1 MVLPVVDVLCQRYSI
16 VKGLSCRYVHGGDC
30 RMINGRQRVV
40 IERITPQVEGG
51 RFPAKRVLGET
62 FTVEADLFADG
73 HEQVTAY
80 LLYRSPG
87 EVNWKKVSME
97 PLGNDRWKGSF
108 VLDKQGPWSYTI
120 SGWVDTFLTWQKD
133 LRKRLH
139 EKQDI
144 SQEILI
150 GVEIIESARS
160 LANEEEANILN
171 GWCRSILNEDDP
183 LRAARI
189 ALSSELSSQMS
200 QYVEEDRV
208 SFAERK
214 LSLEVEREKAGFS
227 TWYEVFPRS
236 WSSGER
242 HGTFRDLESHIPEIA
257 AMGFDVLYLTP
268 IHPIGVTSRK
278 GRNNAVKAEPDS
290 PGSPWAI
297 GSAEGGHYSIH
308 PELGGMDDLKSL
320 ISTAGTHGLELAL
333 DMAFQCSPDHPYV
346 KEHPEWFRWR
356 PDGTIQYAENPP
368 KKYEDIVPFDF
379 ECPDWEKLWKELRNI
394 VFFWI
399 DKGIRIF
406 RVDNPHTKPFAFWEW
421 LISSVREE
429 YPDVIFLSEA
439 FTRPKVMARLAKAGF
454 SQSYTYFTWRNT
466 KTELID
472 YLEELTGKDMRDY
485 FRPNFWPNT
494 PDILPQYLQF
504 GGRPAFVSRLVL
516 AATLSS
522 CYGIYGPVYDLCVSE
537 GLEDREE
544 YHFSEK
550 YEIKKWD
557 LKGSSHIRDLIA
569 RINRIRRE
577 NRALQNAFN
586 LKFYQVDNDQIL
598 FYEKKTDD
606 LSNVILVAVNL
617 DPFRRQTGTVR
628 VPIDEL
634 GIGAGDPYM
643 LHDLIGDER
652 CLWKGEYNAVDLD
665 PEVLP
670 VRIYLL
676 QPSLRRESDFDYF
689 M

>member
-1 MVLPVVDVLCQRYSI
+1 
-16 VKGLSCRYVHGGDC
+16 
-30 RMINGRQRVV
+30 MIKGRQRVV
-40 IERITPQVEGG
+40 VEGISPQVEGG
-51 RFPAKRVLGET
+51 RFPAKRVVGEI
-62 FTVEADLFADG
+62 FTVEADVFADG
-73 HEQVTAY
+73 HDQVTAC
-80 LLYRSPG
+80 LLYRSPEG
-87 EVNWKKVSME
+87 DDWKRVYME

-108 VLDKQGPWSYTI
+108 ILDSRGTWSYTI
-120 SGWVDTFLTWQKD
+120 SGWVDTFLTWQED
-133 LRKRLH
+133 LKKRLD
-139 EKQDI
+139 EGQDVF
-144 SQEILI
+144 QEILI
-150 GVEIIESARS
+150 GVKIIESARS
-160 LANEEEANILN
+160 LANEEEVDILN
-171 GWCRSILNEDDP
+171 GWCRSILKEDDP
-183 LRAARI
+183 LRAAKI
-189 ALSSELSSQMS
+189 ALSSELSNQMS
-200 QYVEEDRV
+200 QYVEEDRISV
-208 SFAERK
+208 SDRELSLWVERK
-214 LSLEVEREKAGFS
+214 KAGFS
-227 TWYEVFPRS
+227 TWYELFPRS
-236 WSSGER
+236 WSSGEG
-242 HGTFRDLESHIPEIA
+242 HGTLMDLEKHIPEIA

-308 PELGGMDDLKSL
+308 PELGGEDDLKSI
-320 ISTAGTHGLELAL
+320 ISTAETYGMELAL

-379 ECPDWEKLWKELRNI
+379 ECLDWRMLWEELKK
-394 VFFWI
+394 VVLFWI

-439 FTRPKVMARLAKAGF
+439 FTRPKVMKRLAKSGF

-466 KTELID
+466 KRELMD
-472 YLEELTGKDMRDY
+472 YLEELTRGDMRDY

-537 GLEDREE
+537 GLENREE
-544 YHFSEK
+544 YHLSEK
-550 YEIKKWD
+550 YEIKKWG

-569 RINRIRRE
+569 RVNRIRRK
-577 NRALQNAFN
+577 NPALQNTFN
-586 LKFYQVDNDQIL
+586 LRFYQVDNEQIL
-598 FYEKKTDD
+598 FYGKSTDD
-606 LSNVILVAVNL
+606 LSNIILVAVNL
-617 DPFRRQTGTVR
+617 DPFKRQKGTVR
-628 VPIDEL
+628 LPLDEL
-634 GIGAGDPYM
+634 GIGPADPYM
-643 LHDLIGDER
+643 LHDLVGDER
-652 CLWKGEYNAVDLD
+652 CLWQGEYNVVDLD
-665 PEVLP
+665 PAVLP
-670 VRIYLL
+670 VRIFLL
-676 QPSLRRESDFDYF
+676 QPSFRRESDFDYF